1 MEINKL
7 SNISSIIEQGN
18 SLPAEVLI
26 FIRELLSTIAS
37 QSKEIANLKA
47 EIKRLQD
54 QLKLDSHNS
63 SKPPSSDKSH
73 NRKKKKSLREKSK
86 KAPGGQKG
94 HLGRTLEKVDNPD
107 HIILQKLESCSGCG
121 SNLSG
126 SPLDAKD
133 TRQIFDIPPLILEV
147 TEYQVEIK
155 TCPHCGLT
163 NKASFPEGVEQPT
176 QYGSNVKGFLTY
188 LNDYQLLPYE
198 RTCEMFEDLFH
209 QPISQGTLLN
219 TNQAAYENLEIPE
232 SFIKEQIINSKVIRC
247 DETGVYENKK
257 RNWLHVASTSTYTF
271 YFSHPKR
278 GKEAMDAAD
287 VLPNFDGVAVHDHWK
302 SYNGYDNCDH
312 AYCNSHHL
320 RELIRAQEQDD
331 ASWAKEMKELLLQIK
346 ATVEA
351 AKQNGKNALKPLELS
366 AFHKKYREILAEGF
380 KKYPDNSGNAPPQK
394 GKKAQSKE
402 KNLLD
407 RLEKY
412 EAETLRFM
420 HDFDVPFDNNMA
432 ERDLR
437 MMKVK
442 QKISGCFRSNQGTK
456 QFCRIRGFIST
467 IKKQR
472 KPILNA
478 LKTVFHSPKQI
489 IPLLQTDTAV

>member
-7 SNISSIIEQGN
+7 SNILHVIEQGN
-18 SLPAEVLI
+18 SLSVEVLT
-26 FIRELLSTIAS
+26 FIKELLSIIES
-37 QSKEIANLKA
+37 QSKEIDNLKA
-47 EIKRLQD
+47 EIKVLQD

-63 SKPPSSDKSH
+63 SNPPSSDKSH
-73 NRKKKKSLREKSK
+73 NRKVKKRVREKSK
-86 KAPGGQKG
+86 KSPGGQKG
-94 HLGRTLEKVDNPD
+94 HLGRTLEKVDTPD
-107 HIILQKLESCSGCG
+107 HVIIQKLDRCSGCG
-121 SNLSG
+121 CDLSEN
-126 SPLDAKD
+126 PVDAKD
-133 TRQIFDIPPLILEV
+133 TRQIFDIPPLKLEV
-147 TEYQVEIK
+147 TEYQSEIK

-163 NKASFPEGVEQPT
+163 NKASFPDGVEQPT

-188 LNDYQLLPYE
+188 LNAYQLLPYE
-198 RTCEMFEDLFH
+198 RTCEMFEDLFDH
-209 QPISQGTLLN
+209 PISQGTLLN
-219 TNQAAYENLEIPE
+219 TNQVAYENLEAPE
-232 SFIKEQIINSKVIRC
+232 NFIKEQVIHSKVIHC

-257 RNWLHVASTSTYTF
+257 RNWLHVASTSTHTF

-278 GKEAMDAAD
+278 GKEAMNAAD

-302 SYNGYDNCDH
+302 SYNGYDNCGH

-320 RELIRAQEQDD
+320 RELIRAEEQDD
-331 ASWAKEMKELLLQIK
+331 ATWAKEMKELLLEIK
-346 ATVEA
+346 ATVDA
-351 AKQNGKNALKPLELS
+351 AKDNGKNPLSPLELTS
-366 AFHKKYREILAEGF
+366 FHEKYREILAGGF

-412 EAETLRFM
+412 ETETLRFM
-420 HDFDVPFDNNMA
+420 HNFDVPFDNNLA

-467 IKKQR
+467 IKKQG
-472 KPILNA
+472 KPILTA
-478 LKTVFHSPKQI
+478 LKTVFHSPNHI
-489 IPLLQTDTAV
+489 IPLLQTDRAV